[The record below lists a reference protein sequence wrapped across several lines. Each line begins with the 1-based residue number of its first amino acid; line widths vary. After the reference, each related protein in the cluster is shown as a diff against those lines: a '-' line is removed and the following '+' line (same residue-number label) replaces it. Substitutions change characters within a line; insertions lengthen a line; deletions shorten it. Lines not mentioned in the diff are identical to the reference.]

1 MTEPAL
7 RPSLRLL
14 SDQAMHK
21 IHEQSLEVLE
31 QVGMNINHRKAIKV

>member
-14 SDQAMHK
+14 SDQSMHK
-21 IHEQSLEVLE
+21 IHEQSLEVLNK
-31 QVGMNINHRKAIKV
+31 VGMNIIIARQ